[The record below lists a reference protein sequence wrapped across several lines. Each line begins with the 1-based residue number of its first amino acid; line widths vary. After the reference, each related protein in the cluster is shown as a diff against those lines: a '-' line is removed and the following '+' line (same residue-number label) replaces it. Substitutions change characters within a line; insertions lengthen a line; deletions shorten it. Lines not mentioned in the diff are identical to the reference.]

1 MKALIGNTGFVGGAL
16 LEQTAFDAVYASRN
30 IESIRGQQFDLIVCA
45 GVYAEK
51 WKANQDP
58 VADMTALERL
68 IDPLREV
75 SCQRFVLI
83 STVDVYER
91 PLLVDESAP
100 ADATHPY
107 GRHRRL
113 LEEFVQARFPQSF
126 VLRLPGLFGH
136 GLKKNVIFDLLHD
149 HQVERIHPDG
159 AYQYYSLAHL
169 WADIQRWIPLLNVA
183 TEPIATREL
192 SLRCFGRE
200 LTAYPASPPARYD
213 VRTRHAPSGYLYD
226 KATVLRELQEF
237 VARERA
243 L

>member
-16 LEQTAFDAVYASRN
+16 LRQTAFDAVYASRN
-30 IESIRGQQFDLIVCA
+30 IDSIRGQHFDLIVCA
-45 GVYAEK
+45 GVSAEK

-58 VADMTALERL
+58 AADRLALERL

-75 SCQRFVLI
+75 SCQRFVLV
-83 STVDVYER
+83 STIDVYQR
-91 PLLVDESAP
+91 PLLVDESSP

-113 LEEFVQARFPQSF
+113 LEEFVQTRFPQSF
-126 VLRLPGLFGH
+126 VLRLPGLFEH

-159 AYQYYSLAHL
+159 VYQYYPLAYL
-169 WADIQRWIPLLNVA
+169 WTDIQRWIPLLNVA

-200 LTAYPASPPARYD
+200 LTEYPASQPARYD

-226 KATVLRELQEF
+226 RTTVLRELQEF